1 LVKETLM
8 RRTAVVALTAL
19 VVCCLSLPGQA
30 PAKKGP
36 REALA
41 PFNDLIGTWRA
52 VGTPAGTR
60 EEQQK
65 GFWNENMSW
74 EWKFKGPD
82 AWLEVVFKD
91 SKNFT
96 AGELRYDAAK
106 DSFVFTAKTPAK
118 ETLTFG
124 GQLSKEKVL
133 TLDHDAKNEIHR
145 LVITLLHSNRFLY
158 RYEVR
163 PDGKMVFAQRY
174 KVGATKE
181 GVPFAAGDGK
191 PECIVS
197 GGLGTIAV
205 SYKGQTYYVCCSG
218 CRSEFND
225 NSEKYIK
232 EYAEKKAKKKG

>member
-1 LVKETLM
+1 MKINMLPLELSVIQFVDYRGQDKQAAFALVKETLM
-8 RRTAVVALTAL
+8 HRTAVVALTAL
-19 VVCCLSLPGQA
+19 VVCCLSLSGQA

-96 AGELRYDAAK
+96 AGELRYDPAK
-106 DSFVFTAKTPAK
+106 DNFLFT
-118 ETLTFG
+118 
-124 GQLSKEKVL
+124 V
-133 TLDHDAKNEIHR
+133 
-145 LVITLLHSNRFLY
+145 
-158 RYEVR
+158 
-163 PDGKMVFAQRY
+163 
-174 KVGATKE
+174 
-181 GVPFAAGDGK
+181 
-191 PECIVS
+191 
-197 GGLGTIAV
+197 
-205 SYKGQTYYVCCSG
+205 
-218 CRSEFND
+218 
-225 NSEKYIK
+225 
-232 EYAEKKAKKKG
+232 KK